1 MWACWSVYL
10 LTHVRTAVPLLGV
23 CYVRLRVCLRR
34 QFSGP
39 GLGIEIDEVALE
51 GLLFDGFEPR
61 EAGKG
66 PPREKMYPMED
77 GSAAEW

>member
-1 MWACWSVYL
+1 MNTC
-10 LTHVRTAVPLLGV
+10 
-23 CYVRLRVCLRR
+23 
-34 QFSGP
+34 FS
-39 GLGIEIDEVALE
+39 GIEIDEVALE

>member
-1 MWACWSVYL
+1 MHREWFCDL
-10 LTHVRTAVPLLGV
+10 LTTINHWLGV
-23 CYVRLRVCLRR
+23 WAPVGT
-34 QFSGP
+34 Q
-39 GLGIEIDEVALE
+39 GLGIEIDEDALE
-51 GLLFDGFEPR
+51 DLLFDGFEPR

>member
-1 MWACWSVYL
+1 MFAFAVCS
-10 LTHVRTAVPLLGV
+10 LTWRGKLCVGGT
-23 CYVRLRVCLRR
+23 
-34 QFSGP
+34 Q

-51 GLLFDGFEPR
+51 ALLFDGFEPR